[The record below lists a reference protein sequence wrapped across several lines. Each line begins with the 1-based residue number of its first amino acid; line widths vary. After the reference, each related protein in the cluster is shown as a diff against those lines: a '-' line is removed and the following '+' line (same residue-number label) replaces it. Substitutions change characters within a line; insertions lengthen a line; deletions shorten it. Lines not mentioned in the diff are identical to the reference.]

1 MRNVNRHK
9 LLFLVSQLMSQNRKT
24 NTELSDDNKHLRAQ
38 VAQLE
43 DRLDHLSEHGTA
55 AVALQQAEALHREVM
70 GAVSDVVL
78 VADEAGRLKY
88 VSPNAHLIF
97 GYSAADILKQG
108 RVAFVLPGE
117 FFDPD
122 VLEQRR
128 EIPNIERQIRDAVGR
143 SRNLLITVRRIESL
157 EGALMFVCRDA
168 TERIKIELD
177 YELLSL
183 TLERRV
189 DEQTR
194 ELRENRDRYRRLV
207 EGLRDEYMFYATD
220 PEGIITYV
228 SPSIYN
234 ILGYRPDQAIGT
246 NWREFVDN
254 STSEYAEL
262 ENMERMRFAGLPTP
276 PFSAWVL
283 HANGTNRLFEF
294 RDSSLKDAD
303 GRVIANEGI
312 GKDITERHEAE
323 LALRQ
328 AREELQRGIQEATA
342 ELTQK
347 NMELQKSKEIYRSII
362 QDHLEFIIRWRDD
375 GVLTFVNDSYCR
387 YWDAKPKEL
396 EDVTFMS
403 TVLEEDKDLLREKL
417 ATLSFDRP
425 VVEHDHR
432 VVRPDGRT
440 SWVHWTHR
448 ALFNEQKELIE
459 YQSVGCD
466 STDRRQQAEHLR
478 AQVDAAAQLR
488 DLTDREHDVMRLVVA
503 GDPNKVMARK
513 LGLSIKTIEKHRGS
527 LMKKLH
533 VRSVPEL
540 VRLAM
545 LVDDSAPT

>member
-1 MRNVNRHK
+1 MGRAILSTSVAII
-9 LLFLVSQLMSQNRKT
+9 MTQNRKT
-24 NTELSDDNKHLRAQ
+24 NTELSDENKHLRAQ

-43 DRLDHLSEHGTA
+43 DRLDHLSEHGAA
-55 AVALQQAEALHREVM
+55 AVALQHAESLHREVM
-70 GAVSDVVL
+70 STVSDVVL
-78 VADEAGRLKY
+78 VTDEAGRLKY

-97 GYSAADILKQG
+97 GYSAADIFKQG
-108 RVAFVLPGE
+108 RIGFVLPGE
-117 FFDPD
+117 IFDPD
-122 VLEQRR
+122 VLEQRG
-128 EIPNIERQIRDAVGR
+128 EIANIERQIRDAVGR

-157 EGALMFVCRDA
+157 DGPVMFVCRDA

-207 EGLRDEYMFYATD
+207 EGLRDEYLFYATD
-220 PEGIITYV
+220 AAGIITYA

-234 ILGYRPDQAIGT
+234 ILGYRPDQALGN
-246 NWREFVDN
+246 NWRQFVDT
-254 STSEYAEL
+254 STPEYAEL
-262 ENMERMRFAGLPTP
+262 ERMEQMRFAGLPTP
-276 PFSAWVL
+276 SFTAWVL
-283 HANGTNRLFEF
+283 HANGSNRLFEF
-294 RDSSLKDAD
+294 RDAPLKDAD

-328 AREELQRGIQEATA
+328 AREELQRGVRDATA

-347 NMELQKSKEIYRSII
+347 NMELQKSREIYRSII
-362 QDHLEFIIRWRDD
+362 QDHLEFIIRWRDQ
-375 GVLTFVNDSYCR
+375 GVQTFVNDSYCR
-387 YWDAKPKEL
+387 YWGAKPDEML
-396 EDVTFMS
+396 GATFMS
-403 TVLEEDKDLLREKL
+403 AVLEEDKGLLREKL
-417 ATLSFDRP
+417 AALSFNHP

-440 SWVHWTHR
+440 AWLHWTHR
-448 ALFNEQKELIE
+448 ALFNDQKELIE
-459 YQSVGCD
+459 YQSVGFD
-466 STDRRQQAEHLR
+466 STDRRQKEEHLQAR
-478 AQVDAAAQLR
+478 AVAGAQLR

-545 LVDDSAPT
+545 LVDDSAGA

>member
-1 MRNVNRHK
+1 
-9 LLFLVSQLMSQNRKT
+9 MSHNRKT
-24 NTELSDDNKHLRAQ
+24 NTELSDENKHLRAQ

-43 DRLDHLSEHGTA
+43 DRLDHLSEHGEA
-55 AVALQQAEALHREVM
+55 AIALQRMEALHHEVM

-78 VADEAGRLKY
+78 LADDAGRLKY

-108 RVAFVLPGE
+108 RVAFVLPGVS
-117 FFDPD
+117 FDPD
-122 VLEQRR
+122 VLEQRG
-128 EIPNIERQIRDAVGR
+128 EVPNIERQIRDAVGR
-143 SRNLLITVRRIESL
+143 SRNLLVTVRRIDSL
-157 EGALMFVCRDA
+157 QGAAMFVCRDV

-194 ELRENRDRYRRLV
+194 ELRESRDRYRRLV
-207 EGLRDEYMFYATD
+207 EGLRDEYLFYATD
-220 PEGIITYV
+220 EAGTITYI

-234 ILGYRPDQAIGT
+234 TLGYRPDQVLGK
-246 NWREFVDN
+246 NWRGFVDN
-254 STSEYAEL
+254 STPEYVEL
-262 ENMERMRFAGLPTP
+262 EKMDRMRFAGLETP

-283 HANGTNRLFEF
+283 HANGSNRLFEF
-294 RDSSLKDAD
+294 RDAPLKNAD

-312 GKDITERHEAE
+312 GKDITERHQAE

-328 AREELQRGIQEATA
+328 AREELQRGVREATA

-347 NMELQKSKEIYRSII
+347 NEELQKSKELYRSVI

-375 GVLTFVNDSYCR
+375 GVRTFVNDSYCH
-387 YWDAKPKEL
+387 YWRAMPEEL
-396 EDVTFMS
+396 LGSSFMS
-403 TVLEEDKDLLREKL
+403 SVLEEDKDTLREKL
-417 ATLSFDRP
+417 ATLSFAHP

-432 VVRPDGRT
+432 DVGPDGRIT
-440 SWVHWTHR
+440 WMHWKHR
-448 ALFNEQKELIE
+448 ALFNQQKELIE

-466 STDRRQQAEHLR
+466 ITDRRQQEEHLQAR
-478 AQVDAAAQLR
+478 AVASGQLKA
-488 DLTDREHDVMRLVVA
+488 LTDREQDVMRLVVA

-545 LVDDSAPT
+545 LVDEPVDN

>member
-1 MRNVNRHK
+1 
-9 LLFLVSQLMSQNRKT
+9 MSQNRKT
-24 NTELSDDNKHLRAQ
+24 NTELSDENKHLRAQ

-43 DRLDHLSEHGTA
+43 DRLDHLSEHGAA

-97 GYSAADILKQG
+97 GHSAADILKQG
-108 RVAFVLPGE
+108 RVCFVLPGE
-117 FFDPD
+117 LFDAD

-143 SRNLLITVRRIESL
+143 SRNLLISVRRLDSL
-157 EGALMFVCRDA
+157 EGTVMFVCRDA

-177 YELLSL
+177 YELLQL
-183 TLERRV
+183 TLDRRV
-189 DEQTR
+189 AEETR

-207 EGLRDEYMFYATD
+207 EGLRDEYLFYATD
-220 PEGIITYV
+220 QAGIVTYV

-234 ILGYRPDQAIGT
+234 TLGYRPDQVLGN

-254 STSEYAEL
+254 STPEYVEL
-262 ENMERMRFAGLPTP
+262 ESMERMRFAGLPTP
-276 PFSAWVL
+276 SISAWVR

-294 RDSSLKDAD
+294 RDAPLKDVD

-323 LALRQ
+323 LALHQ
-328 AREELQRGIQEATA
+328 ARAELQRGVQEATA
-342 ELTQK
+342 ELTKK
-347 NMELQKSKEIYRSII
+347 NEELQKSKEIYRSII
-362 QDHLEFIIRWRDD
+362 QDHLEFIIRWRGD
-375 GVLTFVNDSYCR
+375 GVRTFVNESYCR
-387 YWDAKPKEL
+387 FWGARPDEL
-396 EDVTFMS
+396 LDTSFMS
-403 TVLEEDKDLLREKL
+403 TVLEEDQDLLREKL
-417 ATLSFDRP
+417 ATLSFSHP

-432 VVRPDGRT
+432 VVRRDGRT
-440 SWVHWTHR
+440 TWMHWTHR
-448 ALFNEQKELIE
+448 ALFNEKKELIE

-466 STDRRQQAEHLR
+466 STDRRQREEQMHAR
-478 AQVDAAAQLR
+478 AMAAAQLR
-488 DLTDREHDVMRLVVA
+488 ALTEREQHVMRLVVA

-513 LGLSIKTIEKHRGS
+513 LNLSIKTIEKHRGS

-545 LVDDSAPT
+545 LVDESADT

>member
-1 MRNVNRHK
+1 
-9 LLFLVSQLMSQNRKT
+9 MSQNRKT
-24 NTELSDDNKHLRAQ
+24 NTELSDENKHLRAQ

-43 DRLDHLSEHGTA
+43 DRLDHLSEHGA
-55 AVALQQAEALHREVM
+55 AAIALQQADSLHREVM

-97 GYSAADILKQG
+97 GHSAADIMKQG

-117 FFDPD
+117 LFDPD
-122 VLEQRR
+122 VLEQRG

-157 EGALMFVCRDA
+157 DGAVMFVCRDS

-189 DEQTR
+189 AEETR

-207 EGLRDEYMFYATD
+207 EGMRDEYLFYATD
-220 PEGIITYV
+220 AAGIITYV
-228 SPSIYN
+228 SPSIYS
-234 ILGYRPDQAIGT
+234 ILGYRPDQVLGT
-246 NWREFVDN
+246 NWREFVEN
-254 STSEYAEL
+254 NTPEFAEL
-262 ENMERMRFAGLPTP
+262 ERMERMRLAGLATP

-283 HANGTNRLFEF
+283 HANGSNRLFEF
-294 RDSSLKDAD
+294 RDAPLKDAD

-312 GKDITERHEAE
+312 GKDITEQHEAD

-328 AREELQRGIQEATA
+328 ARAELQRGVQEATA
-342 ELTQK
+342 ELTKK
-347 NMELQKSKEIYRSII
+347 NEELQKSKDIYRSII

-375 GVLTFVNDSYCR
+375 GVRTFVNDSYCR
-387 YWDAKPKEL
+387 YWGAKSEEL
-396 EDVTFMS
+396 LGASFMS
-403 TVLEEDKDLLREKL
+403 EVLDDDKDLLREKL
-417 ATLSFDRP
+417 AALSFDHP

-432 VVRPDGRT
+432 VVRHDGRT
-440 SWVHWTHR
+440 TWMHWTHR

-466 STDRRQQAEHLR
+466 STDRRQQEEQLQAR
-478 AQVDAAAQLR
+478 AVASAQLGA
-488 DLTDREHDVMRLVVA
+488 LTDREHDVMRLVVA

-545 LVDDSAPT
+545 LVDESADK

>member
-1 MRNVNRHK
+1 MA
-9 LLFLVSQLMSQNRKT
+9 QNRKT
-24 NTELSDDNKHLRAQ
+24 NTELSDENKHLRAQ

-43 DRLDHLSEHGTA
+43 DRLDHLSEHGA
-55 AVALQQAEALHREVM
+55 AAIALQHAEALHREVM
-70 GAVSDVVL
+70 GVVSDVVFI
-78 VADEAGRLKY
+78 ADETGRLKY

-97 GYSAADILKQG
+97 GQSAGDILKLG

-117 FFDPD
+117 LFDPD
-122 VLEQRR
+122 VLEQRG
-128 EIPNIERQIRDAVGR
+128 EIPNIDRQIRDAVGR
-143 SRNLLITVRRIESL
+143 SRNLLITARRIDSV
-157 EGALMFVCRDA
+157 EGGVMFVCRDV
-168 TERIKIELD
+168 TDRIKIELD

-183 TLERRV
+183 SLERRV
-189 DEQTR
+189 DERTR

-207 EGLRDEYMFYATD
+207 EGLRDEYLFYATD
-220 PEGIITYV
+220 AAGIITYV

-234 ILGYRPDQAIGT
+234 ILGYRPDQVVGD

-254 STSEYAEL
+254 TTPEYAEL
-262 ENMERMRFAGLPTP
+262 ERMDRMRFAGLETP

-283 HANGTNRLFEF
+283 HANGSNRLFEF
-294 RDSSLKDAD
+294 RDAPLKDAD

-328 AREELQRGIQEATA
+328 ARAELQRGVQEATA
-342 ELTQK
+342 ELVRK
-347 NMELQKSKEIYRSII
+347 NEELQKSKEIYRSII

-375 GVLTFVNDSYCR
+375 GVRTFVNDSYCR
-387 YWDAKPKEL
+387 YWSEKPEKL
-396 EDVTFMS
+396 LGTSFMS
-403 TVLEEDKDLLREKL
+403 EVLEEDKDVLREKL
-417 ATLSFDRP
+417 AGLSFAQQ

-432 VVRPDGRT
+432 VARPDGRAT
-440 SWVHWTHR
+440 WMHWTHR
-448 ALFNEQKELIE
+448 ALFNEQKELME

-466 STDRRQQAEHLR
+466 ITDRRQQEEHQQARAIASGQLR
-478 AQVDAAAQLR
+478 A
-488 DLTDREHDVMRLVVA
+488 LTDREQDVMRLVVA

-540 VRLAM
+540 VRLAL
-545 LVDDSAPT
+545 LVGESAGT

>member
-1 MRNVNRHK
+1 
-9 LLFLVSQLMSQNRKT
+9 MSQNRKT
-24 NTELSDDNKHLRAQ
+24 NIELSDENKHLRAQ

-43 DRLDHLSEHGTA
+43 DRLDHLSEHGA
-55 AVALQQAEALHREVM
+55 AALALQQAELLHREVI

-78 VADEAGRLKY
+78 VADDAGRLKY

-97 GYSAADILKQG
+97 GHTAADILKQG
-108 RVAFVLPGE
+108 RIQFVLPGQL
-117 FFDPD
+117 FDPD
-122 VLEQRR
+122 MLEQRR
-128 EIPNIERQIRDAVGR
+128 EIANFERQIRDAVGR
-143 SRNLLITVRRIESL
+143 SRNLLITVRRIDSL
-157 EGALMFVCRDA
+157 DGSVMIVCRDA

-194 ELRENRDRYRRLV
+194 ELRESRDRYRRLV
-207 EGLRDEYMFYATD
+207 EGLRDEYLFYATD
-220 PEGIITYV
+220 PAGIITYV
-228 SPSIYN
+228 SPSIHT
-234 ILGYRPDQAIGT
+234 ILGYRPDQVLGD
-246 NWREFVDN
+246 NWREFVDT

-262 ENMERMRFAGLPTP
+262 ERMERMRFAGLPTP

-283 HANGTNRLFEF
+283 HADGRNRLLEF
-294 RDSSLKDAD
+294 RDAPVTDAD

-328 AREELQRGIQEATA
+328 AREDLQRGILEATA
-342 ELTQK
+342 ELRQK
-347 NMELQKSKEIYRSII
+347 NEELQKAKELYRSVI
-362 QDHLEFIIRWRDD
+362 QDHLEFIIRWRDH
-375 GVLTFVNDSYCR
+375 GVRTFVNESYCR
-387 YWDAKPKEL
+387 YWGVKSEAL
-396 EDVTFMS
+396 IGTSFMS
-403 TVLEEDKDLLREKL
+403 EVLEEDKELLRKKL
-417 ATLSFDRP
+417 GALSVNDP
-425 VVEHDHR
+425 VIEHDHR
-432 VVRPDGRT
+432 VVCPDGRT
-440 SWVHWTHR
+440 TWMHWTHR

-466 STDRRQQAEHLR
+466 ITDRRQQEEQKQAR
-478 AQVDAAAQLR
+478 AVASAQLR
-488 DLTDREHDVMRLVVA
+488 ALTEREHDVMRLVVA

-540 VRLAM
+540 VRLA
-545 LVDDSAPT
+545 LVMDDSISP

>member
-1 MRNVNRHK
+1 MAP
-9 LLFLVSQLMSQNRKT
+9 SRKT
-24 NTELSDDNKHLRAQ
+24 NTELSEENQHLRAQ

-43 DRLDHLSEHGTA
+43 DRLDHLSEHGVA
-55 AVALQQAEALHREVM
+55 AKALQHTEALHREVM

-97 GYSAADILKQG
+97 GHSPADILKQG
-108 RVAFVLPGE
+108 RVSFILPSDM
-117 FFDPD
+117 FDPD
-122 VLEQRR
+122 LLEQRG
-128 EIPNIERQIRDAVGR
+128 EIPNIECQIRDAVGR
-143 SRNLLITVRRIESL
+143 ARNLLVTVRRI
-157 EGALMFVCRDA
+157 GNQDGTVMFVCRDV

-189 DEQTR
+189 DERTR

-207 EGLRDEYMFYATD
+207 EGLRDEYLFYATD
-220 PEGIITYV
+220 EVGIITYI
-228 SPSIYN
+228 SPSIHN
-234 ILGYRPDQAIGT
+234 ILGYTPDQVLGD
-246 NWREFVDN
+246 NWREFVD
-254 STSEYAEL
+254 TTTPEYAEL
-262 ENMERMRFAGLPTP
+262 ERLERMRFAGLQTP

-283 HANGTNRLFEF
+283 HANGTNRLLEF
-294 RDSSLKDAD
+294 RDAPLKDAD
-303 GRVIANEGI
+303 GRVISNEGI

-323 LALRQ
+323 LALLK
-328 AREELQRGIQEATA
+328 ARTELQRGIQEATA
-342 ELTQK
+342 ELTRK
-347 NMELQKSKEIYRSII
+347 NEELQKSKDLYRTVI

-375 GVLTFVNDSYCR
+375 GVRTFVNESYCR
-387 YWDAKPKEL
+387 YWGTTSDAL
-396 EDVTFMS
+396 IGTSFMS
-403 TVLEEDKDLLREKL
+403 AVLENDKDALRQKL
-417 ATLSFDRP
+417 ADLSFDHP

-440 SWVHWTHR
+440 TWVHWTHR
-448 ALFNEQKELIE
+448 ALFNDQQDLIE

-466 STDRRQQAEHLR
+466 ITDRRQQETHRQTR
-478 AQVDAAAQLR
+478 ALAAAQLR
-488 DLTDREHDVMRLVVA
+488 ALTEREHDVMRLVVA

-513 LGLSIKTIEKHRGS
+513 LGLSIKTIEKHRSS

-545 LVDDSAPT
+545 VLDDSINL

>member
-1 MRNVNRHK
+1 MA
-9 LLFLVSQLMSQNRKT
+9 QNRKS
-24 NTELSDDNKHLRAQ
+24 NTEFSDENKHLRAQ

-97 GYSAADILKQG
+97 GHSAADILKQG
-108 RVAFVLPGE
+108 RVAFVLPGQL
-117 FFDPD
+117 FDPD

-143 SRNLLITVRRIESL
+143 SRNLLVTVRCIDSL
-157 EGALMFVCRDA
+157 DGAMMFVCRDA

-183 TLERRV
+183 TLDRRV
-189 DEQTR
+189 NEQTR

-207 EGLRDEYMFYATD
+207 EGLRDEYLFYATN
-220 PEGIITYV
+220 EAGIITYI

-234 ILGYRPDQAIGT
+234 ILGYRPDQVLGD
-246 NWREFVDN
+246 NWREFVDT
-254 STSEYAEL
+254 STPEFAEL
-262 ENMERMRFAGLPTP
+262 ENMDRMRFAGLETP

-283 HANGTNRLFEF
+283 HANGSNRLFEF
-294 RDSSLKDAD
+294 RDAPLKDAD

-328 AREELQRGIQEATA
+328 ARAELQRGVQEATA
-342 ELTQK
+342 ELTKK
-347 NMELQKSKEIYRSII
+347 NEELQKSKEIYRSII

-375 GVLTFVNDSYCR
+375 GVRTFVNDSYCR
-387 YWDAKPKEL
+387 FWGAKPEELLGANFMSAVL
-396 EDVTFMS
+396 ED
-403 TVLEEDKDLLREKL
+403 DKGLLREKL
-417 ATLSFDRP
+417 AALSFDHP

-432 VVRPDGRT
+432 VVRADGRT
-440 SWVHWTHR
+440 TWMHWTHR
-448 ALFNEQKELIE
+448 ALFNEQRELIE

-466 STDRRQQAEHLR
+466 STDRRQQEEHVQAR
-478 AQVDAAAQLR
+478 AVAAAQLR
-488 DLTDREHDVMRLVVA
+488 ALTEREHDVMRLVVA

-545 LVDDSAPT
+545 LVDESVGT

>member
-1 MRNVNRHK
+1 
-9 LLFLVSQLMSQNRKT
+9 MSQNRKT
-24 NTELSDDNKHLRAQ
+24 NTELSDENKHLRAQ

-43 DRLDHLSEHGTA
+43 DRLDHLSEHGAA
-55 AVALQQAEALHREVM
+55 AVALQQTEALHREVM

-97 GYSAADILKQG
+97 GYSAGDILKQG
-108 RVAFVLPGE
+108 RVSFVLPGE
-117 FFDPD
+117 LFDPD
-122 VLEQRR
+122 MLEQRR
-128 EIPNIERQIRDAVGR
+128 EIPNIERQVRDAIGR
-143 SRNLLITVRRIESL
+143 SRNLLITVRRIDSS
-157 EGALMFVCRDA
+157 EGAVMFVCRDA
-168 TERIKIELD
+168 TDRIKIGLD

-189 DEQTR
+189 DERTR
-194 ELRENRDRYRRLV
+194 ELRESRDRYRRLV
-207 EGLRDEYMFYATD
+207 EGLRDEYLFYATD
-220 PEGIITYV
+220 EAGIITYV

-234 ILGYRPDQAIGT
+234 ILGYRPDQVLGK
-246 NWREFVDN
+246 NWRGFVDN
-254 STSEYAEL
+254 STREYAEL
-262 ENMERMRFAGLPTP
+262 ESMEQMRFAGLETP

-283 HANGTNRLFEF
+283 HSNGSNRLFEF
-294 RDSSLKDAD
+294 RDAPLKDAD
-303 GRVIANEGI
+303 GRVTANEGI

-328 AREELQRGIQEATA
+328 AREDLQRGVQEATA
-342 ELTQK
+342 ELTRK
-347 NMELQKSKEIYRSII
+347 NEELQKSKELYRSVI

-375 GVLTFVNDSYCR
+375 GVRTFVNDSYCR
-387 YWDAKPKEL
+387 YWAARPEEL
-396 EDVTFMS
+396 LGTSFMS
-403 TVLEEDKDLLREKL
+403 AVVEEDKPMLQQKL
-417 ATLSFDRP
+417 STLSFTQP

-432 VVRPDGRT
+432 VVRADGRT
-440 SWVHWTHR
+440 TWVHWTHR

-459 YQSVGCD
+459 YQAVGCD
-466 STDRRQQAEHLR
+466 ITDRRQREEQLQAR
-478 AQVDAAAQLR
+478 AVAAAQLR
-488 DLTDREHDVMRLVVA
+488 ALTDRERHVMRLVVA

-545 LVDDSAPT
+545 LIDGPDI